1 MYNLNKKTH
10 YTLGMISVDSSEQYD
25 ATRAFL
31 KELDVVNNVWVGL
44 KRSGSEGEFT
54 WT

>member
-1 MYNLNKKTH
+1 MF
-10 YTLGMISVDSSEQYD
+10 SVDSSEQYD

-31 KELDVVNNVWVGL
+31 KELDVVNYVWVGL